1 MAQTKTGNRADRDS
15 LRVAMLD
22 QGCGINEI
30 AAELR
35 VRWGRPARRLPARQQ
50 TEHCGLGSVVNA
62 LGLGGGR
69 TASRD
74 APELTGREQ
83 CSNRAN
89 ASR

>member
-35 VRWGRPARRLPARQQ
+35 VRWG
-50 TEHCGLGSVVNA
+50 
-62 LGLGGGR
+62 
-69 TASRD
+69 
-74 APELTGREQ
+74 APCAPPTGTPTD
-83 CSNRAN
+83 
-89 ASR
+89 